1 MPRPKGSKNK
11 KNLVVTG
18 SSIELLKSRIADTEA
33 EIGKLSDQLKA
44 KNTELKYLKKDLAV
58 AIEAEARAK
67 LEADKE
73 RLLSAVAASGKSVDE
88 ILALLK

>member
-11 KNLVVTG
+11 KNLVVTE

-44 KNTELKYLKKDLAV
+44 KNTELKSLKKDLAV